1 MKLQVYLDTSVFS
14 ALYDDRVTERR
25 AATEEFW
32 GRRAQFE
39 IATSELAREEL
50 EQTPD
55 PARRRDLRQLL
66 DEVTVHAISAEMR
79 KLAANYV
86 SAGTFAAAMYNDALP
101 VAVAVL
107 TRQDVLLS
115 WNFKHLVNRRRR
127 AQLMK
132 RIFRW
137 GCPRSRSWLRQRYEG
152 FDHALFRL

>member
-25 AATEEFW
+25 HETEEFW

-55 PARRRDLRQLL
+55 PARRRELRQLL
-66 DEVTVHAISAEMR
+66 DEVTVHAISTEMR
-79 KLAANYV
+79 NLAANYV
-86 SAGTFAAAMYNDALP
+86 QAGTFTAAMYNDALH
-101 VAVAVL
+101 VAAAVL

-127 AQLMK
+127 AQINEENILLGLPT
-132 RIFRW
+132 IEILA
-137 GCPRSRSWLRQRYEG
+137 PPEI
-152 FDHALFRL
+152 